1 MKLSLW
7 LAGIILTT
15 TCVLMFV
22 LVLDAE
28 AFRDQSLAVLNA
40 FFAYPIVAYSIFLFY
55 QVRTSFALC
64 SPCWSRLSIVWGGL
78 LRIRMKDA
86 LERKKSMHHI

>member
-7 LAGIILTT
+7 AAGIILTT

-40 FFAYPIVAYSIFLFY
+40 FLAYPIVAYSAFSFY
-55 QVRTSFALC
+55 QVLTALLC
-64 SPCWSRLSIVWGGL
+64 CAVLGNTESGCL
-78 LRIRMKDA
+78 
-86 LERKKSMHHI
+86 

>member
-7 LAGIILTT
+7 LAGILLTT

-40 FFAYPIVAYSIFLFY
+40 FLAYPIVAYSTFLFY
-55 QVRTSFALC
+55 QVSLSVLLSVVLGSAALC
-64 SPCWSRLSIVWGGL
+64 
-78 LRIRMKDA
+78 
-86 LERKKSMHHI
+86 

>member
-7 LAGIILTT
+7 AAGIILTT

-40 FFAYPIVAYSIFLFY
+40 FLAYPIVAYSAFSFY
-55 QVRTSFALC
+55 QVLAAFCCATL
-64 SPCWSRLSIVWGGL
+64 
-78 LRIRMKDA
+78 
-86 LERKKSMHHI
+86 

>member
-7 LAGIILTT
+7 LAGILLTV

-22 LVLDAE
+22 LVLDAK

-40 FFAYPIVAYSIFLFY
+40 FLAYPIVAYSIFSFY
-55 QVRTSFALC
+55 QVLLSLLHPAVAGWPAMLC
-64 SPCWSRLSIVWGGL
+64 AVLSRRLYVVDS
-78 LRIRMKDA
+78 
-86 LERKKSMHHI
+86 